1 MVTDIE
7 ILDRNAHNIKFVQR
21 EKTRVEHAKGMIIT
35 YKNCNFCEW
44 KGVVVDSFPD
54 KLRCEVCLT
63 PWDAKEKFVK
73 PKSSGYKPKREYE

>member
-7 ILDRNAHNIKFVQR
+7 ILDRNAYDIKFVQR
-21 EKTRVEHAKGMIIT
+21 EKTRLEHAKGMITT
-35 YKNCNFCEW
+35 YKDCKWCSHMSAI
-44 KGVVVDSFPD
+44 VDSFPD
-54 KLRCEVCLT
+54 KLRCEMCLT